1 MYIYV
6 YIYLFFYLSIYLST
20 YLYIIYIYYKLDL
33 YIIYIIIVYNHE
45 ITHTTYAI
53 CRDKFLAFLQEQK
66 FTKPY

>member
-1 MYIYV
+1 MYTYIYIHI
-6 YIYLFFYLSIYLST
+6 YIYIYLSIYLS
-20 YLYIIYIYYKLDL
+20 IYYTYYKLDL
-33 YIIYIIIVYNHE
+33 YIIYIVIVYDHE